1 MYRTLWSLK
10 QGETEKELESM
21 KEVGEAEKEQK
32 AWESTRVEEVG
43 VARILLLSMRR
54 CGRIRRVI
62 KYLEFYKNMKYLS
75 WHPETAF

>member
-32 AWESTRVEEVG
+32 A
-43 VARILLLSMRR
+43 
-54 CGRIRRVI
+54 
-62 KYLEFYKNMKYLS
+62 
-75 WHPETAF
+75 